1 MNRIPVVAVSI
12 GMATGIYAISFGAL
26 GVTAGLTILETMLLS
41 LVMFSGASQFAFV
54 GVVATGG
61 MAAIPTA
68 IASAWLLGVRN
79 GFYAL
84 RMAPV
89 LGMPGIAKMLSAQL
103 TIDES
108 TAVATAQS
116 NPADERRGF
125 WWTGASVFFFWNLM
139 TLAGAL
145 LGDQIGDPAN
155 FGLDSAAA
163 AAFLGSCVGALEFKS
178 LSIYWSGSS
187 HCCHCGES
195 ICFSRYSG
203 ASRCFGCSD
212 YSVLGESMTIAVIAA
227 SLAVFS
233 WKFLGYLV
241 PEKYVSNPRFKQTA
255 DAITV
260 GLLSALVGIQGFTTD
275 GELTFDSRIPALLLA
290 ALLLYLRMP
299 FIVVIASA
307 AALSAII
314 RMLI

>member
-26 GVTAGLTILETMLLS
+26 GVTAGLTTLETMLLS

-61 MAAIPTA
+61 LSAIPTA

-125 WWTGASVFFFWNLM
+125 WWTGASVFVFWNLM

-163 AAFLGSCVGALEFKS
+163 AAFLGLVWPRLNSNLYRLIGLTAL
-178 LSIYWSGSS
+178 IV
-187 HCCHCGES
+187 
-195 ICFSRYSG
+195 
-203 ASRCFGCSD
+203 A
-212 YSVLGESMTIAVIAA
+212 IAA
-227 SLAVFS
+227 SPFVSAGIPVL
-233 WKFLGYLV
+233 LG
-241 PEKYVSNPRFKQTA
+241 
-255 DAITV
+255 
-260 GLLSALVGIQGFTTD
+260 ALVAAVIQYWG
-275 GELTFDSRIPALLLA
+275 SR
-290 ALLLYLRMP
+290 
-299 FIVVIASA
+299 
-307 AALSAII
+307 
-314 RMLI
+314 

>member
-12 GMATGIYAISFGAL
+12 GMATGIYAISFGAI
-26 GVTAGLTILETMLLS
+26 GVTAGLSILETMLLS

-54 GVVATGG
+54 GVIATGG

-68 IASAWLLGVRN
+68 IASAWLLGIRN

-89 LGMPGIAKMLSAQL
+89 LGMPGIAKLLSAQL

-116 NPADERRGF
+116 TTSDEKRGF
-125 WWTGASVFFFWNLM
+125 WWTGISVFIFWNLL

-163 AAFLGSCVGALEFKS
+163 AAFLGLVWPR
-178 LSIYWSGSS
+178 LS
-187 HCCHCGES
+187 
-195 ICFSRYSG
+195 
-203 ASRCFGCSD
+203 
-212 YSVLGESMTIAVIAA
+212 
-227 SLAVFS
+227 
-233 WKFLGYLV
+233 
-241 PEKYVSNPRFKQTA
+241 SNLYRL
-255 DAITV
+255 I
-260 GLLSALVGIQGFTTD
+260 GLSAFIVAIATSAFVPAGI
-275 GELTFDSRIPALLLA
+275 PVLLGAFVA
-290 ALLLYLRMP
+290 ALIQYWGR
-299 FIVVIASA
+299 
-307 AALSAII
+307 
-314 RMLI
+314 R

>member
-26 GVTAGLTILETMLLS
+26 GVTAGLSILETMLLS

-89 LGMPGIAKMLSAQL
+89 LGMPGIAKLLSAQL

-116 NPADERRGF
+116 TPSGERRGF
-125 WWTGASVFFFWNLM
+125 WWTGISVFIFWNLL

-163 AAFLGSCVGALEFKS
+163 AAFLGLVWPR
-178 LSIYWSGSS
+178 LSNNLYRLIG
-187 HCCHCGES
+187 
-195 ICFSRYSG
+195 
-203 ASRCFGCSD
+203 
-212 YSVLGESMTIAVIAA
+212 
-227 SLAVFS
+227 
-233 WKFLGYLV
+233 
-241 PEKYVSNPRFKQTA
+241 
-255 DAITV
+255 
-260 GLLSALVGIQGFTTD
+260 LSAFVVAIATSAFV
-275 GELTFDSRIPALLLA
+275 PAGVPVLLGA
-290 ALLLYLRMP
+290 A
-299 FIVVIASA
+299 VA
-307 AALSAII
+307 AAIQHWGKK
-314 RMLI
+314 